1 MKLRLRPTPQQKK
14 QLDRWAGCSR
24 FLYNKTIALLTN
36 KNNNT
41 VRSENQLRY
50 RLTTVK
56 SQKKKKRNS
65 FFNNRPWLEECP
77 TSIRKGS
84 VYEAKANLQ
93 ACFSN
98 LKAGN
103 IKRFSRPFRTKKNE
117 RLRGYSYPVEK
128 NNINKDGDKLFLFK
142 SILGEMRYYG
152 TKQLH
157 KLMPAAKPSMDCR
170 VQKSAYGEYFLVIPY
185 VVKPKAQ
192 KKEFSNPVSI
202 DPGVRKFVTTYSP
215 VSEESY
221 MIGNRWT
228 STVMQVLLRL
238 DKEKDHKKQRRLRKR
253 VFYLK
258 KEMHDQTA
266 SFIAKRYDLVLMAKL
281 ETGRLG
287 RKQSRRLRTKTVRE
301 MMNAGH
307 GRFFERL
314 KDKCWEHGS
323 KFMQVREEYTSQTC
337 PCCGRLNR
345 CNEVYKCKGCGFEQD
360 RDMVGALNILL
371 KAVR

>member
-1 MKLRLRPTPQQKK
+1 M
-14 QLDRWAGCSR
+14 
-24 FLYNKTIALLTN
+24 YNKTIALLTN

-56 SQKKKKRNS
+56 SRKTKKENS
-65 FFNNRPWLEECP
+65 FFYNKPWLKSCP
-77 TSIRKGS
+77 TAVRKAA

-103 IKRFSRPFRTKKNE
+103 IKKFKSPFRTKKNE
-117 RLRGYSYPVEK
+117 KLRGYAFSIEK
-128 NNINKDGDKLFLFK
+128 TNVKKKDDKLYLFETL
-142 SILGEMRYYG
+142 LGEIRYYG

-157 KLMPAAKPSMDCR
+157 KLMPGDRPDMDCK

-185 VVKPKAQ
+185 VVQAKPQ
-192 KKEFSNPVSI
+192 KKEFANPVSI
-202 DPGVRKFVTTYSP
+202 DPGVRKFLTTYAP
-215 VSEESY
+215 ASEESY

-228 STVMQVLLRL
+228 KTVMGVLLYL
-238 DKEKDHKKQRRLRKR
+238 DKEKDRKRRQRLLKR

-266 SFIAKRYDLVLMAKL
+266 CFIAKRYDLVLMAKL
-281 ETGRLG
+281 DTGRLG
-287 RKQSRRLRTKTVRE
+287 KKVSRRLRTKTVRE

-307 GRFFERL
+307 ARFFERL

-323 KFMQVREEYTSQTC
+323 KFMNVGEAYTSQTC
-337 PCCGRLNR
+337 PCCGKLHK
-345 CNEVYKCKGCGFEQD
+345 CNELYKCKSCGFMHD
-360 RDMVGALNILL
+360 RDLVGALNILL

>member
-1 MKLRLRPTPQQKK
+1 MKLRLRPTAQQKK
-14 QLDRWAGCSR
+14 KLDQWAGCSR

-36 KNNNT
+36 KKNT
-41 VRSENQLRY
+41 VKSENQLRY

-56 SQKKKKRNS
+56 SQKTKKRNS

-93 ACFSN
+93 ACFTN

-103 IKRFSRPFRTKKNE
+103 IKKFSNPFRTKKNE

-128 NNINKDGDKLFLFK
+128 NNIKKEGDKLFVFQD
-142 SILGEMRYYG
+142 ILGEMRYYG

-157 KLMPAAKPSMDCR
+157 KLIQDDRPFLDCR
-170 VQKSAYGEYFLVIPY
+170 IQKSAYKEYFLVIPY
-185 VVKPKAQ
+185 VIKAKEPKQ
-192 KKEFSNPVSI
+192 VFSNPVSI
-202 DPGVRKFVTTYSP
+202 DPGIRKFVTTYAP
-215 VSEESY
+215 VNEESY

-228 STVMQVLLRL
+228 STIMQLLLKL
-238 DKEKDHKKQRRLRKR
+238 DKEKNPKKQRRLRKR

-258 KEMHDQTA
+258 KEMQDKTA
-266 SFIAKRYDLVLMAKL
+266 NFLAKRYDLILMAKL
-281 ETGRLG
+281 ETGKLS
-287 RKQSRRLRTKTVRE
+287 RKQTRRLRTKTVRE
-301 MMNAGH
+301 MLNAGH
-307 GRFFERL
+307 SRFFERL

-337 PCCGRLNR
+337 PCCGRLNK
-345 CNEVYKCKGCGFEQD
+345 CNEVYNCKSCGFKHD